1 MIEVSKPVKTPVD
14 RFVELADK
22 LPLEAIVDIKT
33 RMGDYVLSGG
43 KINDPYMWQQA
54 RYAENLVEAGIT
66 R

>member
-1 MIEVSKPVKTPVD
+1 MIEINKPVKTPVD

-22 LPLEAIVDIKT
+22 LPVDAILDIKT
-33 RMGDYVLSGG
+33 RMGDHMVSGG

-54 RYAENLVEAGIT
+54 RYAENLVKAGVT